1 MTDRERLDH
10 LAEVQSAHGFEP
22 DADEDHVDVACRNA
36 RYLDALKKREED
48 MGEERNLEADI
59 AALKRLMADD
69 EVWSAITDDMPTLSS
84 EEALAERAIICA
96 PENRP

>member
-1 MTDRERLDH
+1 MTDRERLNH

-36 RYLDALKKREED
+36 RYVDKIKKKDED
-48 MGEERNLEADI
+48 MGAERNLEADI
-59 AALKRLMADD
+59 SEFKRLMADD
-69 EVWSAITDDMPTLSS
+69 EVWSIVTDDMPVLSS

-96 PENRP
+96 PENRT